1 MLTKMDALPET
12 EDFDEKAANVIRNKI
27 GFVGKLS
34 KMQRVLR
41 EESEII
47 LKIKAKNENRLPK
60 GILLGGKEALNAF
73 LEVKQEDLKNEARP
87 Y

>member
-1 MLTKMDALPET
+1 MDELPET
-12 EDFDEKAANVIRNKI
+12 EEADEKSANIIRQKI
-27 GFVGKLS
+27 SFVEKLS

-47 LKIKAKNENRLPK
+47 LKIKAMNDNKLPK
-60 GILLGGKEALNAF
+60 GILLGGKEALQSF
-73 LEVKQEDLKNEARP
+73 FKVKQEDMKNEARP

>member
-1 MLTKMDALPET
+1 MLLKMDDLPET
-12 EDFDEKAANVIRNKI
+12 EDLDEKAANIIRKKI
-27 GFVGKLS
+27 SFVGKLS

-47 LKIKAKNENRLPK
+47 LKIKAMNENKLPK
-60 GILLGGKEALNAF
+60 GILLGGKEALKMF
-73 LEVKQEDLKNEARP
+73 FKVKQDDMKNEARP

>member
-1 MLTKMDALPET
+1 MDELPET
-12 EDFDEKAANVIRNKI
+12 EEADEKSANIIRQKI
-27 GFVGKLS
+27 SFVGKLS

-47 LKIKAKNENRLPK
+47 LKIKAMNDNKLPK
-60 GILLGGKEALNAF
+60 GILLGGKEALQSF
-73 LEVKQEDLKNEARP
+73 FKVKQEDMKNEARP